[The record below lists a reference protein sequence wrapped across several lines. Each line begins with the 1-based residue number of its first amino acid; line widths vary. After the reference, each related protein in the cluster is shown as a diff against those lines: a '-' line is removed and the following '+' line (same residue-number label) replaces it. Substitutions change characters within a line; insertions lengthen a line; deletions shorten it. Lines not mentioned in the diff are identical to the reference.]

1 MRRDELPSDLPH
13 TCAWSDLGE
22 FLGDRCGGGRRLWE
36 KASAYSR
43 HRGRSCRGERRV
55 GVW

>member
-22 FLGDRCGGGRRLWE
+22 FLGDRCGGVRRLWE